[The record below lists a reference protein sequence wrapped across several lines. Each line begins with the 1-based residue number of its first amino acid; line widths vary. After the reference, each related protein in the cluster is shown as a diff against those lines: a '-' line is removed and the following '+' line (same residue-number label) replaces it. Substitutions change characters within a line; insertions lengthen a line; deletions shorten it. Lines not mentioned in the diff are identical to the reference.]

1 MPEQIIEES
10 DNIHDSGEHLVR
22 IQKTYSVANDDEAAE
37 IIHEGNLNRFTH
49 APKSGWTLAE
59 IGKRVRQL
67 KQMLDDAAAKGQNT
81 DDIRQALQAV
91 RDMARQ
97 CVPARDV
104 IEAPAPPMTQEE
116 INQKVREA
124 IVYGYQEEKRREF
137 GDYFLS
143 RHPGRHEA
151 IKEAAEGTAKTVQFV
166 DD

>member
-1 MPEQIIEES
+1 MAEEIIE
-10 DNIHDSGEHLVR
+10 R
-22 IQKTYSVANDDEAAE
+22 IQETYSVANDDEAAE
-37 IIHEGNLNRFTH
+37 IVHEGNLSRFTEI
-49 APKSGWTLAE
+49 PKGGWTMAE

-67 KQMLDDAAAKGQNT
+67 KQMLADTTAKGQNT
-81 DDIRQALQAV
+81 DDIRVALNTV
-91 RDMARQ
+91 RDMVKQ
-97 CVPARDV
+97 CVPARDAT
-104 IEAPAPPMTQEE
+104 EAPAPPMIQEE